1 MHALLKSGL
10 NLVQKAG
17 LDETMIRIS
26 GSNFVKDAIFKFG
39 WHHEGYD
46 HVRRRYEYLRSK
58 LEKGGA
64 HVSFI
69 DKNILEIGAGNSV
82 GLGYFFFNEGYRSWT
97 ASDHGRSPNE
107 TARIRTLEYRLAT
120 RLAQERG
127 NEIRKFVNLRNGR
140 IEFLDKIRF
149 RTIDLARHEPELDKK
164 FDIIFSIAVL
174 EHVPKEE
181 MDRSIRNMGSY
192 LADGGIM
199 IHSIDLKDHVNP
211 LNPFGFYKYSEE
223 RWNKLT
229 RGTIFYTNRL
239 RTKDYINLLE
249 KNELPVVYC
258 ERYKPFE
265 LPKNIGPDFTDNYSE
280 EDLQAG
286 EVFLISAARV
296 ADAS

>member
-1 MHALLKSGL
+1 M
-10 NLVQKAG
+10 V
-17 LDETMIRIS
+17 
-26 GSNFVKDAIFKFG
+26 
-39 WHHEGYD
+39 
-46 HVRRRYEYLRSK
+46 
-58 LEKGGA
+58 
-64 HVSFI
+64 
-69 DKNILEIGAGNSV
+69 
-82 GLGYFFFNEGYRSWT
+82 

-107 TARIRTLEYRLAT
+107 KARIRTLEYRLAT
-120 RLAQERG
+120 RLAHERG
-127 NEIRKFVNLRNGR
+127 NEILKFVSLRKGK

-149 RTIDLARHEPELDKK
+149 RNIDLARHEPELDKK

-181 MDRSIRNMGSY
+181 MDRSIRNMGRY

-211 LNPFGFYKYSEE
+211 LKPFGFYKYSGD

-239 RTKDYINLLE
+239 RTKDYIDLLE
-249 KNELPVVYC
+249 QNELPVVYC

-280 EDLQAG
+280 EDLRAG